1 MFQRTKQSSNRI
13 RLKVELVISVALNLR
28 LLNIKFVICIILGPS
43 TELKSARVFCTA
55 DSATQRRSV
64 ATTILS
70 VLRHSVILP
79 STPNS
84 EVKNRPIYI
93 PTRLVDLYRWSLL
106 TAIMGPLSLSL
117 SLVVTGGSAPVA
129 HHTLISE
136 NGRTRCQLQIVKSIQ
151 APHATSEVRHHHQ
164 HRCYYCNY
172 HYDRCCCSAAAITI
186 TTITTTTTTAVT
198 TTLIIISICTLL
210 SR

>member
-1 MFQRTKQSSNRI
+1 MIAYVKHITTAVYGIIIDHCNILSKRLAFFPRLFQRTKQSSNRI
-13 RLKVELVISVALNLR
+13 RLEVEFVIFMSLLIYG
-28 LLNIKFVICIILGPS
+28 LLNIKFVICAILGPS

-55 DSATQRRSV
+55 DSATQRRSL

-93 PTRLVDLYRWSLL
+93 PTGLVDLYRWSLL
-106 TAIMGPLSLSL
+106 AAIMGPLSLSL

-136 NGRTRCQLQIVKSIQ
+136 NGTRCQLQIVKSIQ

-164 HRCYYCNY
+164 HS
-172 HYDRCCCSAAAITI
+172 H
-186 TTITTTTTTAVT
+186 
-198 TTLIIISICTLL
+198 
-210 SR
+210 